1 MYYLVRNLRF
11 IIGDLIPRKNEIW
24 RVYLILL
31 QITNILMMPDISSQ
45 QIHNLETLIE
55 QHNSMYV
62 YKSF

>member
-1 MYYLVRNLRF
+1 MYYLVRDLRF

>member
-1 MYYLVRNLRF
+1 MYNLVRNLRF
-11 IIGDLIPRKNEIW
+11 IIGDLIPRENEIW